1 MIKTLRSMFQELNN
15 TLIIM
20 AYVIEGDK
28 NDRIRVDCLYHNQ
41 RVSADRNWGGL
52 HVPRRIA

>member
-1 MIKTLRSMFQELNN
+1 MFQELNN
-15 TLIIM
+15 ALIIM
-20 AYVIEGDK
+20 VYVIEGDK

-41 RVSADRNWGGL
+41 CVSADRNWGGL